1 MPGLDKEEGCVVQF
15 SHTCVYFR
23 SFPRSRLTWV
33 NNCEE
38 GTPTGSFPNHKGF
51 IKSSAAAEIMT
62 HNYLISGIFVI
73 WLDLQLWRSPGVRTW
88 KTIQLNECND
98 LKWNLLWDPS
108 ELIAGKWSLLFFRW
122 PPFIQQPLRESFSG
136 SWPAGPS
143 CSELKAG
150 TGCTSTVTLRED
162 HLWCH
167 DGVSPALRP
176 ELMFSFSSKRIE
188 GAGIFHIISLY
199 IFIFIF
205 FISHKRC
212 FWRLVPAR
220 THSVFH
226 AARQRG
232 HLVSGLEDWED
243 LSVVLVCEPCRVDY
257 EII

>member
-15 SHTCVYFR
+15 SYTCVYFR

-38 GTPTGSFPNHKGF
+38 GTQVGSFPNHKGF

-88 KTIQLNECND
+88 KTIQLYECND

-176 ELMFSFSSKRIE
+176 ELMFSFSSKRIRVQ
-188 GAGIFHIISLY
+188 GFFILYHYIYLYLYSLY
-199 IFIFIF
+199 LIRDVSGVLFQPA
-205 FISHKRC
+205 HTQC
-212 FWRLVPAR
+212 FM
-220 THSVFH
+220 
-226 AARQRG
+226 QRG
-232 HLVSGLEDWED
+232 SEGISWVDWRIGRIY
-243 LSVVLVCEPCRVDY
+243 LWFLYASHAG
-257 EII
+257 

>member
-15 SHTCVYFR
+15 SYTCVYFR
-23 SFPRSRLTWV
+23 SFPRSWLTRV

-62 HNYLISGIFVI
+62 HNYLISGLFVGSD
-73 WLDLQLWRSPGVRTW
+73 WTSSCDAPGVRTW
-88 KTIQLNECND
+88 KTIQLYECND

-108 ELIAGKWSLLFFRW
+108 ELIAVKWSL
-122 PPFIQQPLRESFSG
+122 
-136 SWPAGPS
+136 
-143 CSELKAG
+143 
-150 TGCTSTVTLRED
+150 
-162 HLWCH
+162 LWCH
-167 DGVSPALRP
+167 DGVSPAFRP
-176 ELMFSFSSKRIE
+176 ELMFSFSSKRIRVQ
-188 GAGIFHIISLY
+188 GFFILY
-199 IFIFIF
+199 IFIF

-212 FWRLVPAR
+212 FWRFVPAR

-243 LSVVLVCEPCRVDY
+243 LSVVLVSEPCRVDY